1 MFRFLSFVLIGV
13 VTISSQIIFAEDVK
27 SLGTVYISVGG
38 DNKLAWFNLDEKGKL
53 QKGGEI
59 MTDAGPGPIAI
70 NPKQK
75 MLYLGIRGAKSVSA
89 YKLSD
94 KGTPEFLGGNPI
106 FGNPVYLNVDPSKK
120 WLLTSHYGEGK
131 ACVYKLDAN
140 GIPTGSA
147 IQMLDAIKYPHS
159 IQIDKSNKMVYV
171 PNTGADKI
179 FVRSWDAAK
188 GIISTDASND
198 VDTKKG
204 SGPRHFAFHPILP
217 EVYFVN
223 EIDSTVSVFEKDE
236 ITGKL
241 KHLQTISTLPEKY
254 KGPNTCAD
262 IHVTPNGKFVYA
274 SNRGHNSIA
283 GYRVDAGSGKLEAIE
298 QTATEKIPRAFNI
311 DPTGKFLVVAGQES
325 GKIAVFMINN
335 QSGKLTQTDSV
346 EVGKGPAWVEIV
358 ARP

>member
-1 MFRFLSFVLIGV
+1 MFRFLPLILIGV
-13 VTISSQIIFAEDVK
+13 VVISCQNLFAEDVK

-38 DNKLAWFNLDEKGKL
+38 DNKLAWFNLDENGRL

-59 MTDAGPGPIAI
+59 MTDTGPGPIAI
-70 NPKQK
+70 NNKQK
-75 MLYLGIRGAKSVSA
+75 LLYLGIRGAKSISA
-89 YKLSD
+89 YKLSN
-94 KGTPEFLGGNPI
+94 KGTPEFLVGTSI
-106 FGNPVYLNVDPSKK
+106 FGNPVYLTLDPSKK
-120 WLLTSHYGEGK
+120 WLLTSHYVEGK
-131 ACVYKLDAN
+131 ACVYKLDSN
-140 GIPTGSA
+140 GIPTGSPEL
-147 IQMLDAIKYPHS
+147 IDAIKNPHS
-159 IQIDKSNKMVYV
+159 IQVDKSNKTVYI

-179 FVRSWDAAK
+179 FVRNWDSAK
-188 GIISTDASND
+188 GLISTDPTND
-198 VDTKKG
+198 LDTKKG

-223 EIDSTVSVFEKDE
+223 EKDSTVSVFEKDE

-241 KHLQTISTLPEKY
+241 IHLQTIDTLPKNY
-254 KGPNTCAD
+254 QGPNTCAD

-298 QTATEKIPRAFNI
+298 QMVTEKTPRAFNI
-311 DPTGKFLVVAGQES
+311 DPTGKFMVVAGQDS
-325 GKIAVFMINN
+325 GRIAVFKIDN
-335 QSGKLTQTDSV
+335 QTGKLTSTDSA